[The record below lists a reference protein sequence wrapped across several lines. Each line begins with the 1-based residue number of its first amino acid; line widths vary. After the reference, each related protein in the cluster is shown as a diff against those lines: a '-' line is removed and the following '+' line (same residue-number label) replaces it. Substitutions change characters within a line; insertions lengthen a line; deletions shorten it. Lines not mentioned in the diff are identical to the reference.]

1 MSTRGVGYR
10 LEEWRGGL
18 EIVQVMIDKALTP
31 VREMLLAVS
40 HRSEELNKRLFVCE
54 ERLAR
59 IEAERRSG
67 Q

>member
-1 MSTRGVGYR
+1 MAS
-10 LEEWRGGL
+10 GL
-18 EIVQVMIDKALTP
+18 EIMQVMIDRALTP

-40 HRSEELNKRLFVCE
+40 NRSEELNKRLFVCE

>member
-1 MSTRGVGYR
+1 M
-10 LEEWRGGL
+10 
-18 EIVQVMIDKALTP
+18 QVMIDRALTP

-40 HRSEELNKRLFVCE
+40 HRSEELNQRLFVCE